1 LFVNRLLFSEPG
13 ATAKTTLHKRSKSG
27 AGSWSKCSRSAGTNG
42 LRSLPASYPMNKSDK
57 RQFYFSLLR
66 AIAMLRGGDARR
78 TESNGF
84 EAWLVG
90 LTIYSI
96 HYLFFAT
103 RFIPSN
109 LEPWLT
115 ALLFVA
121 LAFWIWLF
129 WLLLIYINSVI
140 TKVLHVCGLFRAIP
154 TRRVQSI
161 LWGISTT
168 AMACALLKSSPSL
181 RELGALWLVA
191 VAMNLASALVL
202 AFRDA
207 ARRPAE

>member
-1 LFVNRLLFSEPG
+1 
-13 ATAKTTLHKRSKSG
+13 
-27 AGSWSKCSRSAGTNG
+27 
-42 LRSLPASYPMNKSDK
+42 MNKSDK

-66 AIAMLRGGDARR
+66 VIGMLRGGDARR

-96 HYLFFAT
+96 HYFFFAKL
-103 RFIPSN
+103 FVPSN
-109 LEPWLT
+109 LKPWLT
-115 ALLFVA
+115 ALLLVA

-129 WLLLIYINSVI
+129 WLLLLYINSVI
-140 TKVLHVCGLFRAIP
+140 IKVLHVCGLFRAIP
-154 TRRVQSI
+154 TRRAQSI

-181 RELGALWLVA
+181 REFGAIWLVA
-191 VAMNLASALVL
+191 VAMNLASAVVL
-202 AFRDA
+202 AFCDGA
-207 ARRPAE
+207 HSPGE

>member
-1 LFVNRLLFSEPG
+1 MD
-13 ATAKTTLHKRSKSG
+13 KI
-27 AGSWSKCSRSAGTNG
+27 
-42 LRSLPASYPMNKSDK
+42 DK

-66 AIAMLRGGDARR
+66 VIALLRGGDPRR
-78 TESNGF
+78 TESNGL
-84 EAWLVG
+84 EALLIG

-115 ALLFVA
+115 ALLLVA

-129 WLLLIYINSVI
+129 WLLLLYINSVI
-140 TKVLHVCGLFRAIP
+140 IKVLHVGGLFRAIP
-154 TRRVQSI
+154 TRRAQSI

-168 AMACALLKSSPSL
+168 AMACMLLKSSPSL
-181 RELGALWLVA
+181 REFAAIWLVT
-191 VAMNLASALVL
+191 VAMNLASAAVL
-202 AFRDA
+202 AFSDA
-207 ARRPAE
+207 TRSPEE